1 MGIREPR
8 EPVGRGGTQGATHG
22 ATRSL
27 LLGCL
32 LLLAGCGQPP
42 GAPAA
47 DTAAA
52 PDSNAASSAAA
63 PSDESSPPND
73 ADLVSAVTPAGGSSG
88 TDQSVS
94 VKFRLEGR
102 PIIGVPVKILVALIP
117 TTDGDVGHVH
127 GSFSAGDGLAL
138 QSPQSFDIADLH
150 GASQYQE
157 VTVLPQQT
165 GVLNLNTTLL
175 LKSDTTT
182 QTRTYSIPLIAAD
195 NSGS

>member
-1 MGIREPR
+1 MGTREPR
-8 EPVGRGGTQGATHG
+8 KPAGSGGTQGATRG

-27 LLGCL
+27 LLGFL
-32 LLLAGCGQPP
+32 LLIAGCGRPP

-47 DTAAA
+47 DTPEA

-73 ADLVSAVTPAGGSSG
+73 ADLVSAVTPPGTSG
-88 TDQSVS
+88 ANQSVS

-102 PIIGVPVKILVALIP
+102 PMIGMPVKILVALIP

-127 GSFSAGDGLAL
+127 GSFTAGDGLAL

-150 GASQYQE
+150 GSSKYQE

-165 GVLNLNTTLL
+165 GVLNLTITLL
-175 LKSDTTT
+175 LQTDSTT